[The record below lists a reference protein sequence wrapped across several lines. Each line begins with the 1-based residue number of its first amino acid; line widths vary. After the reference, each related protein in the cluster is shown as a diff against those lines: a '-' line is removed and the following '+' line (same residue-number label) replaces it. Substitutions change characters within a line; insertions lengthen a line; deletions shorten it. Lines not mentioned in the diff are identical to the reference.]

1 MAEQTST
8 ARTWADILLTGVG
21 AIVDSQRVTDYSVN
35 DPTYNT
41 QGGKAGSAQ
50 STTTTLQA
58 AASNPLVWVGVALAV
73 GLVLIV
79 ALKR

>member
-1 MAEQTST
+1 MAEQNST

-41 QGGKAGSAQ
+41 QGGKAGSSQAA
-50 STTTTLQA
+50 TTLQA